1 MRRDPGC
8 EGGRGRVSRQLL
20 NDSIDPAQG
29 RAGPAPRKGGASLAV
44 SCASFS
50 KSFLQ
55 RAAVRMR
62 RRNPKRRRVWTAC
75 RAEARAADA
84 INVCGGVLPNVDK
97 DSINMAQVLKDGQQ
111 LRVPERKEG
120 TSSGS
125 RSSNNGSK
133 EGQININTADE
144 KTLDELPGVGPAM
157 AKRIVEYRE
166 TEGAFQSIED
176 IKKIKGIGEAKFNR
190 MKDKLCL

>member
-1 MRRDPGC
+1 MPMYKKSLLILLILALAAA
-8 EGGRGRVSRQLL
+8 GGTIYGIYSQNQSETLDSAEQDTEAVSRT
-20 NDSIDPAQG
+20 ITVYVT
-29 RAGPAPRKGGASLAV
+29 GAV
-44 SCASFS
+44 N
-50 KSFLQ
+50 KPG
-55 RAAVRMR
+55 V
-62 RRNPKRRRVWTAC
+62 VTV
-75 RAEARAADA
+75 AEGARAADA

-144 KTLDELPGVGPAM
+144 KTLDELPGVGPTM

>member
-1 MRRDPGC
+1 MNYGKSLQRLNPLIYGRSSAPLRGC
-8 EGGRGRVSRQLL
+8 RIL
-20 NDSIDPAQG
+20 DCI
-29 RAGPAPRKGGASLAV
+29 KIASL
-44 SCASFS
+44 
-50 KSFLQ
+50 
-55 RAAVRMR
+55 R
-62 RRNPKRRRVWTAC
+62 
-75 RAEARAADA
+75 DA
-84 INVCGGVLPNVDK
+84 INACGGVLPNVDK

>member
-1 MRRDPGC
+1 
-8 EGGRGRVSRQLL
+8 
-20 NDSIDPAQG
+20 
-29 RAGPAPRKGGASLAV
+29 
-44 SCASFS
+44 
-50 KSFLQ
+50 
-55 RAAVRMR
+55 
-62 RRNPKRRRVWTAC
+62 
-75 RAEARAADA
+75 
-84 INVCGGVLPNVDK
+84 
-97 DSINMAQVLKDGQQ
+97 MAQVLKDGQQ

>member
-1 MRRDPGC
+1 MRRITKLEPTKVPKPPQKK
-8 EGGRGRVSRQLL
+8 RVAAYARISKITDRMSNSLSNQVSTYSKMIQD
-20 NDSIDPAQG
+20 NFQWEY
-29 RAGPAPRKGGASLAV
+29 AGV
-44 SCASFS
+44 Y
-50 KSFLQ
+50 
-55 RAAVRMR
+55 V
-62 RRNPKRRRVWTAC
+62 
-75 RAEARAADA
+75 DA

>member
-1 MRRDPGC
+1 MNYGKSLQSLNPLIYGRSSAPLRGC
-8 EGGRGRVSRQLL
+8 RILDCIKIANLR
-20 NDSIDPAQG
+20 
-29 RAGPAPRKGGASLAV
+29 
-44 SCASFS
+44 
-50 KSFLQ
+50 
-55 RAAVRMR
+55 
-62 RRNPKRRRVWTAC
+62 
-75 RAEARAADA
+75 DA